1 MTCPESNCFLCK
13 MDSEYSSFEPY
24 RPRPQYRDTIKTK
37 LMYIN
42 IAIAVVFILFMI
54 VTLRRK

>member
-13 MDSEYSSFEPY
+13 MDSEYSFEPY

-37 LMYIN
+37 LMFIN

-54 VTLRRK
+54 VMLRK